1 MTIYFLH
8 LATRDDCFK
17 QRRVNSSETK
27 PQAHVVHGW
36 RRLIMWP
43 LALLARAWNRT
54 LRFEASADFRQAMA
68 QSDRPVVFLVWHNRL
83 FVVAEI
89 YRRLRGGHPTY
100 GLVSA
105 SRDGAW
111 LAAFFSLMGMKAVRG
126 SSSRGGRDAM
136 TAMVAVLRGH
146 GGHAIGITPDGPRG
160 PCYDFK
166 DGGLVVARRA
176 GARVLLVGIEC
187 TSAWRLR
194 SWDGFYLPKPFS
206 RVRLRSAWVPDEILS
221 NRANTSAEV
230 RAQLLSLNPD
240 LPAVK
245 TRA

>member
-1 MTIYFLH
+1 MH

-17 QRRVNSSETK
+17 QRRVDSSATK

-36 RRLIMWP
+36 RRLLLWP

-54 LRFEASADFRQAMA
+54 LRFEASEDYRQAMA
-68 QSDRPVVFLVWHNRL
+68 QSDRPVVFLFWHNRL
-83 FVVAEI
+83 FVAAEI
-89 YRRLRGGHPTY
+89 YRRFRGGRATY

-111 LAAFFSLMGMKAVRG
+111 LAAFFSLMDMKAVRG
-126 SSSRGGRDAM
+126 SSSRGGREAVA
-136 TAMVAVLRGH
+136 AMVEVLRGGH
-146 GGHAIGITPDGPRG
+146 GLGITPDGPRG
-160 PCYDFK
+160 PRYDFK

-176 GARVLLVGIEC
+176 GARVLLLGMEF

-206 RVRLRSAWVPDEILS
+206 RVRLRSTWVPDEVL
-221 NRANTSAEV
+221 NERDNTSTAL
-230 RAQLLSLNPD
+230 RAQLLALNPE

-245 TRA
+245 SPA

>member
-1 MTIYFLH
+1 MH
-8 LATRDDCFK
+8 LATGDDCSK

-27 PQAHVVHGW
+27 VAAHVVSGW
-36 RRLIMWP
+36 RRLLMWP
-43 LALLARAWNRT
+43 LALLARGWNRT
-54 LRFEASADFRQAMA
+54 LRFEASEDYRQAMA

-89 YRRLRGGHPTY
+89 YRRFRGGQSTY

-126 SSSRGGRDAM
+126 SSSRGGREAM
-136 TAMVAVLRGH
+136 TAMVDVLRGH

-160 PCYDFK
+160 PRYDFK

-176 GARVLLVGIEC
+176 GARVLLIGMEF

-206 RVRLRSAWVPDEILS
+206 RVRLRGTWVPDEVL
-221 NRANTSAEV
+221 NERANTSAGV
-230 RAQLLSLNPD
+230 RAQLLALNPD
-240 LPAVK
+240 LPTVK
-245 TRA
+245 TPA

>member
-1 MTIYFLH
+1 M
-8 LATRDDCFK
+8 
-17 QRRVNSSETK
+17 RVPFAPITSVSSTETTTH
-27 PQAHVVHGW
+27 AHTVHGW
-36 RRLIMWP
+36 RRILMWP
-43 LALLARAWNRT
+43 LAMLARAWNGT
-54 LRFEASADFRQAMA
+54 LRFEAAEDYRQAMA

-89 YRRLRGGHPTY
+89 YRRFRGGHPTY

-126 SSSRGGRDAM
+126 SSSRGGREAM
-136 TAMVAVLRGH
+136 AAMADLLRGH

-176 GARVLLVGIEC
+176 GARVLLLGMEF

-206 RVRLRSAWVPDEILS
+206 RVRLRSAWVPDEMLS
-221 NRANTSAEV
+221 ERTSTSAEV
-230 RAQLLSLNPD
+230 RTQLLALNPEQ
-240 LPAVK
+240 LAVK
-245 TRA
+245 TPA